1 MVGDEEGV
9 VCVPQ
14 HLAHEV
20 AEAAV
25 EQDALEAWIQH
36 EIRSGKPLRG
46 TYPPDAETRGR
57 YLDSRNSG

>member
-20 AEAAV
+20 ARAAV
-25 EQDALEAWIQH
+25 EQDELETWIQQQIA
-36 EIRSGKPLRG
+36 EGRPLRG
-46 TYPPDAETRGR
+46 TYPPDADTLGR
-57 YLDSRNSG
+57 YHQHRTSG